1 MNDFT
6 KNELKTILWHITTK
20 TSIKPGNDL
29 APKIQDMID
38 NYCEHEDTRQICDAD
53 YVKVCA
59 DCDETLG
66 FL

>member
-1 MNDFT
+1 MNEFT
-6 KNELKTILWHITTK
+6 KEELEELRYCVTFAH
-20 TSIKPGNDL
+20 GDDNGL
-29 APKIQDMID
+29 ADKLQSMLD

-53 YVKVCA
+53 YVEVCA